1 MYRPQPARIPDIRE
15 QAPNAVDRALAHGD
29 ARLDVDAPRPDSSS
43 IAGPPSRPTPSATR
57 QGSVDEAWSHAPG
70 ILESVFAK
78 HRSSSGSETA
88 RSKTNL
94 LKKNLSNGSRFKKTV
109 PHISFA
115 KSISIEKID
124 LALRSIKCVEL
135 LKRCYQN
142 FIFMELEKIIRS
154 FLFHHRHIIIP
165 NTPP

>member
-1 MYRPQPARIPDIRE
+1 MYPQPARIPDIRE

-29 ARLDVDAPRPDSSS
+29 ARLHVDAPRPDSSS

-78 HRSSSGSETA
+78 HHSSSGSETA

-94 LKKNLSNGSRFKKTV
+94 LKKTYPMALDFKKNSSTYQ
-109 PHISFA
+109 
-115 KSISIEKID
+115 
-124 LALRSIKCVEL
+124 LRQVYI
-135 LKRCYQN
+135 YQKKW
-142 FIFMELEKIIRS
+142 I
-154 FLFHHRHIIIP
+154 
-165 NTPP
+165 